1 MSKAL
6 SYERYVWFISQ
17 LNENRYPNA
26 TDLANF
32 HEISHSQAFRDI
44 EFIRDRLNA
53 PIQYDSAKKGYYLTD
68 ESYMLPSVWIDYKEL
83 FLLTFS
89 KELLKDKDAKKILDS
104 LYNRIAPF
112 SKLGLKQIHDIVSY
126 KGIRFYKI
134 KDGILTSV
142 FFAILNKR
150 MIEIK
155 YIHILNESEC
165 LRVISP
171 IHLIFYMGNWYLLA
185 FSEDKI
191 KTYALSRIRKVNI
204 LRKRREKR
212 INNKK
217 IKQMINNVF
226 GIYLPGTDQPI
237 FDIKLKFSKNISN
250 LIKTVFFHEKQK
262 MEELEN
268 GEILIN
274 FKSSINEELIREV
287 LRFTGD
293 IDVISPPELKQKIIE
308 RVSNSVFVKKD

>member
-1 MSKAL
+1 MGKAL

-17 LNENRYPNA
+17 INENRYPNA
-26 TDLANF
+26 SDIAKF

-53 PIQYDSAKKGYYLTD
+53 PIQYDPVKKGYFLTD

-83 FLLTFS
+83 LLLTLS
-89 KELLKDKDAKKILDS
+89 KELLKDKDAKKILET
-104 LYNRIAPF
+104 LYNRIVPF
-112 SKLGLKQIHDIVSY
+112 SKLGLKEIHDIVSY

-134 KDGILTSV
+134 KEGILTSI

-150 MIEIK
+150 MIEVK
-155 YIHILNESEC
+155 YVHILDSSEC

-171 IHLIFYMGNWYLLA
+171 FHLIFYMGNWYLLA

-191 KTYALSRIRKVNI
+191 KTYALSRIKEVNI
-204 LRKRREKR
+204 LRKDIKEK

-217 IKQMINNVF
+217 IKKMINEVF
-226 GIYLPGTDQPI
+226 GIYLSDTDKHI

-250 LIKTVFFHEKQK
+250 LIKSVYFHEKQK
-262 MEELEN
+262 MEKLEN
-268 GEILIN
+268 GEVIIS
-274 FKSSINEELIREV
+274 FKSSLNEELIREV
-287 LRFTGD
+287 LRFIGD
-293 IDVISPPELKQKIIE
+293 IDVISPPELKQKIID
-308 RVSNSVFVKKD
+308 RVSNSVFTRKN